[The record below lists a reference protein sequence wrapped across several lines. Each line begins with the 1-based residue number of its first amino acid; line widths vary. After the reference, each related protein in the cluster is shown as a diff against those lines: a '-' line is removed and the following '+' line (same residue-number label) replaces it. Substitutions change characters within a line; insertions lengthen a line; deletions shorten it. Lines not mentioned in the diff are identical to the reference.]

1 MSEPSDTPQNE
12 DALIV
17 GRDSLSERLLISKAR
32 RYASTLEGVDA
43 YQVVL
48 LDDET
53 LAWQRLALA
62 RMRSFEDVG
71 LQARLAHPV
80 APAAL
85 QRAIIALT
93 GLTEAFSGWVV
104 YEGVV
109 GVALQGSDFDLF
121 LQRYLASHSS
131 CDLSLAI
138 ESPEAVLC
146 VNDNEHDVTLHYL
159 RG

>member
-1 MSEPSDTPQNE
+1 MSGRSGTGQNE
-12 DALIV
+12 QVLIV

-32 RYASTLEGVDA
+32 RYASMLEGVDA
-43 YQVVL
+43 YQVAL

-62 RMRSFEDVG
+62 RLRSLDDVG

-85 QRAIIALT
+85 PRAIIALT
-93 GLTEAFSGWVV
+93 GLTGAFSCWVV
-104 YEGVV
+104 YQGVV
-109 GVALQGSDFDLF
+109 GVALQGRDFDLF

-131 CDLSLAI
+131 CDLSLAF

>member
-1 MSEPSDTPQNE
+1 MSGPSGTGQNE
-12 DALIV
+12 QVLIV

-43 YQVVL
+43 CQVVL

-53 LAWQRLALA
+53 LAWQRLALT

-71 LQARLAHPV
+71 LQACLAHPV

-93 GLTEAFSGWVV
+93 GLTGAFSGWVV

-131 CDLSLAI
+131 CDLPLAF

-159 RG
+159 RR